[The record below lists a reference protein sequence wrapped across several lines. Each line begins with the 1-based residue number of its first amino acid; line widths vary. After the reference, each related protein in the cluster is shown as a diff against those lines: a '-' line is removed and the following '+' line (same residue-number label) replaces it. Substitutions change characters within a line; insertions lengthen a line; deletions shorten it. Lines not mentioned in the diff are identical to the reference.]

1 MRAMTES
8 TSINDPLSMLA
19 PAEVQR
25 QAAQMAQDA
34 FARVFRLSVEATPQ
48 ELDAAVGELGLRA
61 NNWAKAAGNDQAHA
75 LRLALLVLGLD
86 QWGIAYAQAFALT
99 AIPGL
104 SALLGLLRN
113 GLDPAAGARFQ
124 QQFIAIDASEHS
136 VIDFKMELRR
146 NIHLALWHALAEV
159 GADEPTKQQD
169 GRANDALLAVAN
181 DGTAAESIAT
191 TLGSLLL
198 SLDRNMP
205 TLGWRLVADT
215 LAHIQI
221 RCLDASLSPA
231 AQDHTSTLFD
241 ALRTALQ
248 PEHGA
253 AVFAL
258 ANQAAASWQ
267 QAARA
272 SATGANQTQAH

>member
-1 MRAMTES
+1 MTEFAA
-8 TSINDPLSMLA
+8 INDPLSTYA

-48 ELDAAVGELGLRA
+48 ELDDAVGELARLSS
-61 NNWAKAAGNDQAHA
+61 NWAQAGGTDQARA
-75 LRLALLVLGLD
+75 LRLALLVMGLD

-99 AIPGL
+99 TLPGL

-113 GLDPAAGARFQ
+113 GLDPAADTRFQ

-136 VIDFKMELRR
+136 AIDFKMELRR
-146 NIHLALWHALAEV
+146 NIHLALWHALSEV

-169 GRANDALLAVAN
+169 GRASDAEA
-181 DGTAAESIAT
+181 IAT

-221 RCLDASLSPA
+221 RCLAASLSTA
-231 AQDHTSTLFD
+231 AQDHTATLFD
-241 ALRTALQ
+241 ALRAALQ

-267 QAARA
+267 LAAR
-272 SATGANQTQAH
+272 TNPTQTH

>member
-1 MRAMTES
+1 MTEFAA
-8 TSINDPLSMLA
+8 INDPLSTYA
-19 PAEVQR
+19 PAETQR

-48 ELDAAVGELGLRA
+48 ELDDAVGELARLSS
-61 NNWAKAAGNDQAHA
+61 NWAQAGGTDQARA
-75 LRLALLVLGLD
+75 LRLALLVMGLD

-99 AIPGL
+99 TLPGL

-113 GLDPAAGARFQ
+113 GLDPAADTRFQ

-136 VIDFKMELRR
+136 AIDFKMELRR
-146 NIHLALWHALAEV
+146 NIHLALWHALSEV

-169 GRANDALLAVAN
+169 GRANDTLLAVAN
-181 DGTAAESIAT
+181 DGPASDAEAIAT

-221 RCLDASLSPA
+221 RCLAASLSTT
-231 AQDHTSTLFD
+231 AQDHTATLFD
-241 ALRTALQ
+241 ALRAALQ

-267 QAARA
+267 LAAR
-272 SATGANQTQAH
+272 TNPTQTH

>member
-1 MRAMTES
+1 MTEAS
-8 TSINDPLSMLA
+8 AVLNDPLSPLA
-19 PAEVQR
+19 AAEVQR

-48 ELDAAVGELGLRA
+48 ALDDAVGELTRRA
-61 NNWAKAAGNDQAHA
+61 GNWAQAGGNDQARA
-75 LRLALLVLGLD
+75 LRLALLVMGLD

-104 SALLGLLRN
+104 SGLLGLLRN
-113 GLDPAAGARFQ
+113 GLDPVADARFQ
-124 QQFIAIDASEHS
+124 QQFIAIDAGEHHA
-136 VIDFKMELRR
+136 IDFKMELRR
-146 NIHLALWHALAEV
+146 NIHLALWHALSEV
-159 GADEPTKQQD
+159 GA
-169 GRANDALLAVAN
+169 

-221 RCLDASLSPA
+221 RCLSASLSDA
-231 AQDHTSTLFD
+231 AQQNTAELFD
-241 ALRTALQ
+241 ALRAALQ
-248 PEHGA
+248 PDHGA

-272 SATGANQTQAH
+272 NATTGTHPPQVH